1 MGANVARPAPEVA
14 AVLPISY
21 SFSPLILGHYPGFQ
35 SQEMVTRV
43 TKGTESSDGSPLSPI
58 NSRRRQARDKQT
70 IRMGDDSPPML
81 RAASS
86 LYGFSSPPSPIHCR
100 PVHAEN
106 TPSPFSKE
114 SPEQN
119 YRGFLNLTVLLLFV
133 SMARLVLENFRKY
146 GFLLSVPGAG
156 ISLQDALLG
165 VVSLSL
171 LWVNALVAFSLE
183 RVLVRSPSLYGG
195 LLYGTM
201 VIGNIS
207 GLLLVPTWI
216 VWTHMYHPLLGFIVL
231 FIPLVLS
238 MKIISYHLVNAELR
252 QLKMPGLYPKCP
264 YPSNITISNL
274 LYFMMAPTL
283 CYQPVYPRTERIRK
297 KFLIKRLLEL
307 IACLGVIHLL
317 TEQYALPTVQNS
329 MRTIS
334 DMDWIGILERL
345 LKLSVSSL
353 YIWLVSFYALF
364 HSFLNA
370 FAELIQFGDR
380 AFYKAWWN
388 ATSIDEYWRLW
399 NAPVHQWLKRHVYGP
414 LVARGWSAQSARLV
428 IFALSAAAHEFLIA
442 VPTNVIQGW
451 AFLGM
456 MLQIPL
462 IHVTTWYMAKHPHSS
477 FGNYFFWISFCILGQ
492 PMCVLLYYRAWIA
505 KNPSLSYSLFEYK

>member
-1 MGANVARPAPEVA
+1 MSGDTVRLALEVV
-14 AVLPISY
+14 AVLPTCSL
-21 SFSPLILGHYPGFQ
+21 PLILDPYPG
-35 SQEMVTRV
+35 SRGREMVTRV
-43 TKGTESSDGSPLSPI
+43 TEETESTDGSPLSPT
-58 NSRRRQARDKQT
+58 NLRKRQVRDKET
-70 IRMGDDSPPML
+70 TFVGGNPKSVVF
-81 RAASS
+81 RAMESS
-86 LYGFSSPPSPIHCR
+86 DGSSAHSFPIHCR
-100 PVHAEN
+100 PVHVEN

-146 GFLLSVPGAG
+146 GVLLSVPGAG
-156 ISLQDALLG
+156 ISLHDALLG
-165 VVSLSL
+165 VTSLSL
-171 LWVNALVAFSLE
+171 LWINALVAFSLE
-183 RVLVRSPSLYGG
+183 CALVRSPSLYGG
-195 LLYGTM
+195 LLYRTL

-207 GLLLVPTWI
+207 GLLLAPTWI

-252 QLKMPGLYPKCP
+252 QLKVPGLYPQCP
-264 YPSNITISNL
+264 YPSNITLSNL
-274 LYFMMAPTL
+274 LYFMLAPTL

-297 KFLIKRLLEL
+297 KFLVKRLLEL
-307 IACLGVIHLL
+307 VACLGVIHLL

-334 DMDWIGILERL
+334 DLDWIGILERL

-370 FAELIQFGDR
+370 FAEIIRFGDR

-399 NAPVHQWLKRHVYGP
+399 NAPVHQWLKRHVYTP
-414 LVARGWSAQSARLV
+414 LVARKWSAQSARLV

-442 VPTNVIQGW
+442 VPTNVVQGW

-456 MLQIPL
+456 MFQVPL
-462 IHVTTWYMAKHPHSS
+462 IHITTWYMAKHPHSS

-492 PMCVLLYYRAWIA
+492 PMCVLLYYRAWIS
-505 KNPSLSYSLFEYK
+505 KNPSLSCSLFKYK